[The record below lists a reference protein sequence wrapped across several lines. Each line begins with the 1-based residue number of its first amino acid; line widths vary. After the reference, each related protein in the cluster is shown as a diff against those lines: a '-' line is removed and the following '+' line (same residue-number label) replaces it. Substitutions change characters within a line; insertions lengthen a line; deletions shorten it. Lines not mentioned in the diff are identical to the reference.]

1 MPENICPY
9 ILSSFVVLHSV
20 GLSLVPATMSWSF
33 IVHTFISMLS
43 VRGKKKKKK
52 RYKNFINIKL
62 PYFHLFSF
70 YRYYEA
76 KA

>member
-20 GLSLVPATMSWSF
+20 GLSLVPATVSLTF
-33 IVHTFISMLS
+33 IVHTFISMLR

-52 RYKNFINIKL
+52 GITEVSEYKVT
-62 PYFHLFSF
+62 LFSSF
-70 YRYYEA
+70 FIL
-76 KA
+76 